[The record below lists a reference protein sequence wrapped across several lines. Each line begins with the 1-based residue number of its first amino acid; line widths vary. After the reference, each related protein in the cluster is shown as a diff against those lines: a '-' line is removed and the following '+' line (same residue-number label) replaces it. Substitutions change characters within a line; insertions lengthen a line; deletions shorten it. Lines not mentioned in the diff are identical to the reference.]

1 MIKKILIGLG
11 VLLLLFVFYSV
22 YVLFIATP
30 KSPPGT
36 AEYSDQ
42 ELEITVS
49 YSRPYKK
56 GRLIFGEESEDALQP
71 FGQYWRLGA
80 NAATEIS
87 LSKDVLFAGEPLSA
101 GTYRMSAV
109 PGPKAFKINLN
120 SELDVFF
127 GIGEPDPEMD
137 VLSVDAP
144 VTPQANETE
153 MFTINFSSD
162 SEAILMNFIWD
173 KTLFSVPIT
182 VQ

>member
-1 MIKKILIGLG
+1 MKKILMGIGA
-11 VLLLLFVFYSV
+11 LLLLFVVYIV

-42 ELEITVS
+42 GLEIAVN

-56 GRLIFGEESEDALQP
+56 GRLIFGEEADGALQP
-71 FGQYWRLGA
+71 YGQYWRLGA

-87 LSKDVLFAGEPLSA
+87 LSKDVLFAGKSLDA

-127 GIGEPDPEMD
+127 GITEPDPEFN

-144 VTPQANETE
+144 VTPQTNETE

-162 SEAILMNFIWD
+162 STAILMNFVWD

>member
-1 MIKKILIGLG
+1 MLI
-11 VLLLLFVFYSV
+11 LFVVYIVYS
-22 YVLFIATP
+22 LFIATP

-42 ELEITVS
+42 GLEITVD

-56 GRLIFGEESEDALQP
+56 GRLIFGEESEGALLP
-71 FGQYWRLGA
+71 YGQYWRLGA

-87 LSKDVLFAGEPLSA
+87 LSKDVLFAGKLLDA

-109 PGPKAFKINLN
+109 PGPNSFELNLN

-127 GIGEPDPEMD
+127 GITEPDPEFN

-144 VTPQANETE
+144 VTPQDNETE
-153 MFTINFSSD
+153 MFTISFSND
-162 SEAILMNFIWD
+162 SEVIMMNFVWD

>member
-1 MIKKILIGLG
+1 MKKILMGLG
-11 VLLLLFVFYSV
+11 ALLLLFVVYFV

-42 ELEITVS
+42 GLEIAVN

-56 GRLIFGEESEDALQP
+56 GRLIFGEEADGALQP
-71 FGQYWRLGA
+71 YGQYWRLGA

-87 LSKDVLFAGEPLSA
+87 LSKDVLFAGKSLNA

-127 GIGEPDPEMD
+127 GITEPDPEFN

-144 VTPQANETE
+144 VIPQTNETE
-153 MFTINFSSD
+153 MFTISFSND
-162 SEAILMNFIWD
+162 SEVIMMNFVWD

>member
-1 MIKKILIGLG
+1 MIKKILFGIG
-11 VLLLLFVFYSV
+11 VLLILFVVYSV

-42 ELEITVS
+42 GLEITVN

-56 GRLIFGEESEDALQP
+56 GRLIFGEEADGALQP
-71 FGQYWRLGA
+71 YGQYWRLGA

-87 LSKDVLFAGEPLSA
+87 LSKDVLFAGKSLDA

-127 GIGEPDPEMD
+127 GITEPDPEFN

-144 VTPQANETE
+144 VTPQDNETE
-153 MFTINFSSD
+153 MFTISFSND
-162 SEAILMNFIWD
+162 SEVIMMNFVWD

>member
-1 MIKKILIGLG
+1 MIKKILLGIGA
-11 VLLLLFVFYSV
+11 LLIIFVVYSV

-36 AEYSDQ
+36 AEYSDR
-42 ELEITVS
+42 ELEITVN

-56 GRLIFGEESEDALQP
+56 GRLIFGEEADGALQP
-71 FGQYWRLGA
+71 YGEYWRLGA

-87 LSKDVLFAGEPLSA
+87 LSKDVLFAGKSLSA

-109 PGPKAFKINLN
+109 PGPKAFTINLN

-127 GIGEPDPEMD
+127 GVTEPDPEFD
-137 VLSVDAP
+137 VLSVDAL

-153 MFTINFSSD
+153 MFTISFSTD
-162 SEAILMNFIWD
+162 PTDILMNFVWD

>member
-1 MIKKILIGLG
+1 MIKKILFGIG
-11 VLLLLFVFYSV
+11 VLLILFVVYSV

-42 ELEITVS
+42 GLGITVN

-56 GRLIFGEESEDALQP
+56 GRLIFGEEADGALQP
-71 FGQYWRLGA
+71 YGQYWRLGA

-87 LSKDVLFAGEPLSA
+87 LSKDVLFAGKSLDA

-127 GIGEPDPEMD
+127 GITEPDPEFN

-144 VTPQANETE
+144 VTPQDNETE
-153 MFTINFSSD
+153 MFTISFSND
-162 SEAILMNFIWD
+162 SEVIMMNFVWD

>member
-1 MIKKILIGLG
+1 MIKKILFGIG
-11 VLLLLFVFYSV
+11 VLLILFVVYSV

-42 ELEITVS
+42 GLEITVN

-56 GRLIFGEESEDALQP
+56 GRLIFGEEADGALQP
-71 FGQYWRLGA
+71 YGQYWRLGA

-87 LSKDVLFAGEPLSA
+87 LSKDVHFAGKSLDA

-109 PGPKAFKINLN
+109 PWPKAFKINLN

-127 GIGEPDPEMD
+127 GITEPDPEFN

-144 VTPQANETE
+144 VTSQDNETE
-153 MFTINFSSD
+153 MFTISFSND
-162 SEAILMNFIWD
+162 SEVIMMNFVWD

>member
-1 MIKKILIGLG
+1 MMKKILMGMG
-11 VLLLLFVFYSV
+11 ALLLLFVVYSV

-42 ELEITVS
+42 GLEITVN

-56 GRLIFGEESEDALQP
+56 GRLIFGEEADGALLP
-71 FGQYWRLGA
+71 YGEYWRLGA

-87 LSKDVLFAGEPLSA
+87 LSKDVLFAGKSLSA

-109 PGPKAFKINLN
+109 PGPKAFTINLN

-127 GIGEPDPEMD
+127 GVTEPDPEMN
-137 VLSVDAP
+137 VLSVEAP

-153 MFTINFSSD
+153 MFTISFSNE
-162 SEAILMNFIWD
+162 SEVIMMNFVWD

>member
-1 MIKKILIGLG
+1 MIRKILLGIGGL
-11 VLLLLFVFYSV
+11 VLLFVLYSV

-30 KSPPGT
+30 ASPPAT
-36 AEYSDQ
+36 VEYSDQ
-42 ELEITVS
+42 GLDITVN
-49 YSRPYKK
+49 YSQPSKK
-56 GRLIFGEESEDALQP
+56 GRLIFGEEADDALQP
-71 FGQYWRLGA
+71 YGKYWRLGA
-80 NAATEIS
+80 NAATEIT
-87 LSKDVLFAGEPLSA
+87 LSKDVLFAGKPLSA

-109 PGPKAFKINLN
+109 PGPEAFKINLN
-120 SELDVFF
+120 SEVDVFF
-127 GIGEPDPEMD
+127 GVAEPDPELD

-162 SEAILMNFIWD
+162 ANTILMDFVWD

>member
-1 MIKKILIGLG
+1 MIKKILLGIG
-11 VLLLLFVFYSV
+11 VLLILFVVYSV

-30 KSPPGT
+30 KSPPDT

-42 ELEITVS
+42 GLEITVN

-56 GRLIFGEESEDALQP
+56 GRLIFGKEADGALQP
-71 FGQYWRLGA
+71 YFQYWRLGA

-87 LSKDVLFAGEPLSA
+87 LSKDVLFAGKPLSA

-109 PGPKAFKINLN
+109 PGPNSFELNLN

-127 GIGEPDPEMD
+127 GITEPDPEFN

-144 VTPQANETE
+144 VTPQDNETE
-153 MFTINFSSD
+153 MFTISFSND
-162 SEAILMNFIWD
+162 SEVIMMNFVWD

>member
-1 MIKKILIGLG
+1 MIKKILLGIGA
-11 VLLLLFVFYSV
+11 LLIIFVVYSV

-36 AEYSDQ
+36 AEYSDR
-42 ELEITVS
+42 EFEITVN

-56 GRLIFGEESEDALQP
+56 ERLIFGEEADGALLP
-71 FGQYWRLGA
+71 YGQYWRLGA

-87 LSKDVLFAGEPLSA
+87 LSKDVLFAGKSLSA

-109 PGPKAFKINLN
+109 PGPNSFTINLN

-127 GIGEPDPEMD
+127 GITEPDQEFN

-144 VTPQANETE
+144 VTPQDNETE
-153 MFTINFSSD
+153 MFTISFSND
-162 SEAILMNFIWD
+162 SEVIMMNFVWD